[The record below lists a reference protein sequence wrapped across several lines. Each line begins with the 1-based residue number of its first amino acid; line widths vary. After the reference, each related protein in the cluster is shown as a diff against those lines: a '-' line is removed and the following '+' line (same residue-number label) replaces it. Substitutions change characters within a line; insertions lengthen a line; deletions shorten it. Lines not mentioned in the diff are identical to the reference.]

1 MGLKASPRAEKSLVR
16 RLFFDLAGQLPL
28 PEEAREWSQKLDQP
42 NGYEQLVDLLA
53 SQGFRPSGVS
63 SKPIGF
69 EWTPKDWGR
78 KRLSFYDWHRQR
90 VKNDDSM
97 LRVVQEML
105 QAGERLRIILK
116 SIPQPLR
123 KRSP

>member
-1 MGLKASPRAEKSLVR
+1 MRVGLPHVSEGGDFPSHGVEHPIDERLTQEWSKWGLKASPRAETQSLVR

-42 NGYEQLVDLLA
+42 NGYEQLVDFLLA
-53 SQGFRPSGVS
+53 SPRFRPSGVS

-78 KRLSFYDWHRQR
+78 KRLSIFMTGI
-90 VKNDDSM
+90 VS
-97 LRVVQEML
+97 V
-105 QAGERLRIILK
+105 
-116 SIPQPLR
+116 
-123 KRSP
+123 